1 MITCI
6 FHYKYYL
13 IRFCL
18 SFSTFVEKVVVNPIC
33 RNIAFCIFLD
43 YLPYLSL
50 CMYEY
55 FYDCN
60 FRYVC
65 WSAYMIKRHPKLAS
79 ALGSGAGLEGYTAK
93 IPLDQKFYFQYFVQD
108 EIEDG
113 TLMDTKVPVK
123 EVSTQS

>member
-1 MITCI
+1 MNT
-6 FHYKYYL
+6 
-13 IRFCL
+13 
-18 SFSTFVEKVVVNPIC
+18 
-33 RNIAFCIFLD
+33 
-43 YLPYLSL
+43 
-50 CMYEY
+50 
-55 FYDCN
+55 FYDFN

-79 ALGSGAGLEGYTAK
+79 ALGSDGLEGYTAK

-123 EVSTQS
+123 EVSTTYFFNGKKCNLK